1 MTKVL
6 KKLAK
11 KEKIWYNI
19 DVRIK
24 NLHRTLKIE
33 QNKTAQRS
41 RLFHYLQGK
50 NFLKKLGQTP
60 LDKNI

>member
-33 QNKTAQRS
+33 
-41 RLFHYLQGK
+41 
-50 NFLKKLGQTP
+50 
-60 LDKNI
+60 